1 MTDRL
6 SLQALARIPDSVRKP
21 AYPIAGIAPG
31 IVHLGAGAFH
41 RAHQAVYTD
50 DVLNAAGGDWG
61 ITAVSMRRPD
71 VAAGLRRQ
79 DGLYAIAEY
88 DEAGQP
94 SWRVIGAIREA
105 LVLTEAPADVA
116 AAIGRA
122 GTQVVTLTVTEKA
135 YHRAAAAAGLDLGQA
150 DVKADLAAAHPCR
163 TAVGALVA
171 GLQRR
176 RETGAGPLSVVCCD
190 NLSHN
195 GPVLRRLCGD
205 FADAWR
211 PGLAAWMDG
220 HVSFPS
226 TMVDRITPAATDDLR
241 AAAREALGCIDQLPV
256 GCEAFSQ
263 WVIEDDFAGPR
274 PPWDLGGAQFVSEVE
289 PFEVMKLRLLNAS
302 HSALAYLGLLAGKQ
316 YVAEAATVSEFRCFL
331 LATMAR
337 ELAPTVKGIPAAELR
352 DYQSALL
359 RRFSCPRPAHRLAQ
373 IAEDGSQKIP
383 IRVLAPLREQ
393 LAADGPMDGLVLIVA
408 AWLAF
413 VERIARGGLP
423 GPLKDPLAD
432 RLLRTSAAPRASD
445 RALALGEVFGAD
457 LPQSPR
463 FLDRLDYWR
472 GRLEQD
478 AVGPVMHSV
487 VTGEGA

>member
-6 SLQALARIPDSVRKP
+6 SLQALARLPESVRKP
-21 AYPIAGIAPG
+21 VYPISAIAPG

-61 ITAVSMRRPD
+61 ITAVSMRRLD
-71 VAAGLRRQ
+71 VAEGLRQQ

-88 DEAGQP
+88 DAAGQP

-105 LVLTEAPADVA
+105 LVLAEAPAEVA

-122 GTQVVTLTVTEKA
+122 RTQVVTLTVTEKA
-135 YHRAAAAAGLDLGQA
+135 YHRAAAGAGLDLGQA
-150 DVKADLAAAHPCR
+150 DVKADLAAAHPGR

-176 RETGAGPLSVVCCD
+176 RETGGGPVSVVCCD

-195 GPVLRRLCGD
+195 GLMLRRLCRD
-205 FADAWR
+205 FADAWE
-211 PGLAAWMDG
+211 PGLAAWIDG
-220 HVSFPS
+220 QVSFPS
-226 TMVDRITPAATDDLR
+226 TMVDRITPAATDELL
-241 AAAREALGCIDQLPV
+241 AAAREALGCVDKLAV

-263 WVIEDDFAGPR
+263 WVIEDDFAGAR

-302 HSALAYLGLLAGKQ
+302 HSALAYLGLLAGRD
-316 YVAEAATVSEFRCFL
+316 YVAEAATVPEFRRFL
-331 LATMAR
+331 VATMAR

-352 DYQSALL
+352 DYQLSLI

-393 LAADGPMDGLVLIVA
+393 LGADGPIDGLVLIVA

-432 RLLRTSAAPRASD
+432 RLLTASAAPRASD
-445 RALALGEVFGAD
+445 RALALTEVFGVD
-457 LPQSPR
+457 LLANRQFLER
-463 FLDRLDYWR
+463 LDRWQQ
-472 GRLEQD
+472 RL
-478 AVGPVMHSV
+478 ASAGPEAILNEIAAD
-487 VTGEGA
+487 G